1 MPASGEYGTLPP
13 LEECGVRIA
22 EFRIPN
28 SAFRI
33 PEGFGISQRK
43 VFMPIQHSVSGHA
56 LTDVLERVLDKGI
69 VIAGDIKI
77 SLINTELLTIQ
88 IRLLIASV
96 DRAKELGIDWWSRPG
111 YMEQFSFEG
120 QIEALQRRLES
131 LESAQKEGLSTLKKQ
146 LETMEPKKK
155 KWRL

>member
-1 MPASGEYGTLPP
+1 
-13 LEECGVRIA
+13 
-22 EFRIPN
+22 
-28 SAFRI
+28 
-33 PEGFGISQRK
+33 
-43 VFMPIQHSVSGHA
+43 MPIQHSVQGHA

-111 YMEQFSFEG
+111 YTEQFSLEG
-120 QIEALQRRLES
+120 QRRQIEVLQKRLES
-131 LESAQKEGLSTLKKQ
+131 LESTQKEEFSTMKKQ
-146 LETMEPKKK
+146 LENIEPKKK

>member
-1 MPASGEYGTLPP
+1 
-13 LEECGVRIA
+13 
-22 EFRIPN
+22 
-28 SAFRI
+28 
-33 PEGFGISQRK
+33 
-43 VFMPIQHSVSGHA
+43 MPIQHSVQGHA

-111 YMEQFSFEG
+111 YTEQFSLEG
-120 QIEALQRRLES
+120 QSRQIEVLQKRLES
-131 LESAQKEGLSTLKKQ
+131 LESAQKEEFSTMKKQ
-146 LETMEPKKK
+146 LEAVEPKKK

>member
-1 MPASGEYGTLPP
+1 MA
-13 LEECGVRIA
+13 
-22 EFRIPN
+22 
-28 SAFRI
+28 
-33 PEGFGISQRK
+33 
-43 VFMPIQHSVSGHA
+43 IQHSVSGHA

-96 DRAKELGIDWWSRPG
+96 DRAKELGIDWWSRDPS
-111 YMEQFSFEG
+111 YTKQLSFEEQRR
-120 QIEALQRRLES
+120 QIEVLQKRLES
-131 LESAQKEGLSTLKKQ
+131 LESTQKEEFSTMKRH
-146 LETMEPKKK
+146 LENIEPKKK

>member
-1 MPASGEYGTLPP
+1 
-13 LEECGVRIA
+13 
-22 EFRIPN
+22 
-28 SAFRI
+28 
-33 PEGFGISQRK
+33 
-43 VFMPIQHSVSGHA
+43 MPIQHSVSGHA

-111 YMEQFSFEG
+111 YAEQLSLGEQG
-120 QIEALQRRLES
+120 RQIEVLQKRLES
-131 LESAQKEGLSTLKKQ
+131 LEFTQKEEFSTMKKQ

-155 KWRL
+155 KWRF